1 MGWFSKK
8 TYEKAY
14 AERLYEA
21 LAVPEL
27 GDMTPERLR
36 LPKQTPAIPR
46 EGTVL
51 SRAKSA
57 CALLLVRA
65 KTMRLCQRCGNT
77 RASLRPSDCAV
88 GCGPVMM

>member
-8 TYEKAY
+8 TYEEAY

-21 LAVPEL
+21 SAVPEL

-36 LPKQTPAIPR
+36 LPKQTPAMPR

-51 SRAKSA
+51 SRSHVRLRSVVGGEQRPCA
-57 CALLLVRA
+57 CASA
-65 KTMRLCQRCGNT
+65 AG
-77 RASLRPSDCAV
+77 LREP
-88 GCGPVMM
+88 P